1 MLPLKVF
8 LYTICFLSLAWGAV
22 IFSGP
27 SIISRVVSSYS
38 NGQMVASNIVVTPK
52 LDVKIGRLDFAL
64 KGKDGL
70 VGLEGFSRSVRIVW
84 SILSTEPLLKAQ
96 VGPTF
101 INDFMIADGF
111 TIYTPNL
118 SQINF
123 NEIVLNSKFS
133 NLEVVSVG
141 GTDDITIKAVYS
153 VDQSFLNDVF
163 IDTDLLWFDKLDP
176 WKMTG
181 VGARVD
187 MIDLNVPI
195 DEQKILFEGSIKYVE
210 NEKRSIR
217 LVGLEGLLRLL
228 DDRLDFNF
236 EMQESFHARLGK
248 LAQRLNMQGSY
259 SEDKYLKDARIEIFY
274 GPDDLEERE
283 LSKTFVEIINLEPG
297 KYHTQMIGNME
308 PVELN
313 FRKNYV
319 GSLPASSFEVD
330 LSVDTYNLET
340 HMKSKVLLEDSPPL
354 EISGIADL
362 NLKLTNSVN
371 IFDCYILECDIAAV
385 NLDYKVGAV
394 QEWVSGTVSCNLPPC
409 NFSTMR
415 HKLKTSD
422 TAKLFAAINQSKILS
437 PLYVAYLYA
446 LVSSG
451 VKLDKGHEI
460 ILN

>member
-1 MLPLKVF
+1 
-8 LYTICFLSLAWGAV
+8 
-22 IFSGP
+22 
-27 SIISRVVSSYS
+27 
-38 NGQMVASNIVVTPK
+38 
-52 LDVKIGRLDFAL
+52 
-64 KGKDGL
+64 
-70 VGLEGFSRSVRIVW
+70 FSRSVRIVW

-141 GTDDITIKAVYS
+141 GTDDITIRAVYS

-181 VGARVD
+181 VAARVD

-195 DEQKILFEGSIKYVE
+195 DEQKILVEGSIKYVE

-340 HMKSKVLLEDSPPL
+340 HMKSKVLLEDSL
-354 EISGIADL
+354 
-362 NLKLTNSVN
+362 
-371 IFDCYILECDIAAV
+371 
-385 NLDYKVGAV
+385 
-394 QEWVSGTVSCNLPPC
+394 
-409 NFSTMR
+409 
-415 HKLKTSD
+415 
-422 TAKLFAAINQSKILS
+422 
-437 PLYVAYLYA
+437 
-446 LVSSG
+446 
-451 VKLDKGHEI
+451 
-460 ILN
+460 